1 MNVTLKSDLEK
12 VVAYLKTA
20 ADQEQDYRERGALI
34 NVACVLEQALENHQE
49 DEQHPHLYLE
59 IAKAP
64 NLLDS
69 AINDRCTTDCVHV
82 CQGTCPFTT
91 NEDKCRCPRI
101 SQYLDDY
108 SEVE

>member
-34 NVACVLEQALENHQE
+34 NVACVLEQALEKHEE
-49 DEQHPHLYLE
+49 DSLHPHLYLE

-69 AINDRCTTDCVHV
+69 AINDSCTCDCILFG
-82 CQGTCPFTT
+82 QGTCSFLTAD
-91 NEDKCRCPRI
+91 EKQSCPRI
-101 SQYLDDY
+101 WEYLTDN
-108 SEVE
+108 SEAE

>member
-1 MNVTLKSDLEK
+1 MNVTLKNDIEK
-12 VVAYLKTA
+12 VVGYLKSAFEQEEDYQQRA
-20 ADQEQDYRERGALI
+20 ALG
-34 NVACVLEQALENHQE
+34 NVVCVLEQALEKHQE

-59 IAKAP
+59 IVKAP
-64 NLLDS
+64 NLLDC
-69 AINDRCTTDCVHV
+69 AINDSCTTDCVHV

>member
-20 ADQEQDYRERGALI
+20 ADQEQDYRERGALV

-69 AINDRCTTDCVHV
+69 AINDSCTCDCIFF
-82 CQGTCPFTT
+82 CQGTCPFLTAD
-91 NEDKCRCPRI
+91 EKQSCPRI
-101 SQYLDDY
+101 LKYLKDN
-108 SEVE
+108 SEAE

>member
-20 ADQEQDYRERGALI
+20 ADQEQDYRERGALV
-34 NVACVLEQALENHQE
+34 NVACVLEQAIGNHQE
-49 DEQHPHLYLE
+49 DELHPHLYLE

-69 AINDRCTTDCVHV
+69 AIKDSCTCDCILF
-82 CQGTCPFTT
+82 CQGTCPFLMAD
-91 NEDKCRCPRI
+91 EKQSCPRI
-101 SQYLDDY
+101 WKYLKDN
-108 SEVE
+108 SEAE

>member
-20 ADQEQDYRERGALI
+20 ANKEQDYRERGALV

-69 AINDRCTTDCVHV
+69 AINDSCTTDCVHV

-91 NEDKCRCPRI
+91 NEDKCRSPRI
-101 SQYLDDY
+101 SQYLDDF
-108 SEVE
+108 SEVD